1 MCQTTQDHD
10 VYKKTLLVGKG
21 RRFPGATGA
30 ANCDVELHVTLRQV
44 RHGLELSVTGSVWNH
59 IRSDIVC
66 GGQMHDCLEAYVV
79 RWTESRAKVRRILEI
94 ARRWHLNG
102 MRAGCEHQ
110 RAAGEHSAWAG
121 VYPEKGYPA
130 PRCQV
135 CGYSYGNQWLHEE
148 LPAEIVEEIKS
159 W

>member
-1 MCQTTQDHD
+1 MCQTNQTA
-10 VYKKTLLVGKG
+10 YKKTLFVGKG
-21 RRFPGATGA
+21 RRSPGGTGA
-30 ANCDVELHVTLRQV
+30 ANCDVELHFELRQV

-110 RAAGEHSAWAG
+110 RAAGEHSAWVG